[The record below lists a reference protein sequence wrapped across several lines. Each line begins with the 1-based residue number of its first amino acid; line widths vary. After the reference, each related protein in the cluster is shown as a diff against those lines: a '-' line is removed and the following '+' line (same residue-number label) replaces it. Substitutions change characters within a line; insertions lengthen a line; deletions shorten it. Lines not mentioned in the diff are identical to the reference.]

1 MRNLILLISALI
13 NILIFNYIYKLEKSK
28 CNCSSDWKRKY
39 IKYYSLITI
48 FICIILIGN
57 IIPNMASSQLQ
68 LLSHIYFVF
77 GLVNVYALFKFSQK
91 LVIEKCE
98 CSDSWER
105 IYVYFYSMVIMSL
118 YIFLSVFLLFN
129 TLFHKELKKLSRRIN
144 K

>member
-1 MRNLILLISALI
+1 MRNLILLIVALI

-28 CNCSSDWKRKY
+28 CNCSSDWKPRY

-57 IIPNMASSQLQ
+57 IIPNIASSQLQ

-98 CSDSWER
+98 CSNSWER

-129 TLFHKELKKLSRRIN
+129 TLFHKELKKLSMRIN